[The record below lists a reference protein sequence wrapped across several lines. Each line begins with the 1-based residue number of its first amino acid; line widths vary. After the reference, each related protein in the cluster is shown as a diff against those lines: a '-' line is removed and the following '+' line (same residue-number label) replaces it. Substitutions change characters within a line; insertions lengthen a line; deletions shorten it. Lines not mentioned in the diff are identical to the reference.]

1 MNAANLHVILCEYW
15 MPQAAH
21 QFGLVQDIRLKER
34 GVIEAPT
41 LPGLGFELDWEWIKA
56 HTVAVLE

>member
-1 MNAANLHVILCEYW
+1 

-21 QFGLVQDIRLKER
+21 QFGLVDDIKLNDR

-41 LPGLGFELDWEWIKA
+41 LPGLGYELDWDFIQA
-56 HTVAVLE
+56 HSVATLK